1 MYCTV
6 WKSMVQH
13 YQGRLDFWKQI
24 NCFSARMC
32 ETTNSVVLV
41 RNMQN
46 GFASSAIPKTWNQ
59 FYTPHSN
66 SAVHCTVWKS
76 GATLPRPACFLKT
89 DQLFFC
95 ENVWSNK
102 WWCPRGMV
110 LQVARGRARLL
121 ATSFSSSNAR
131 RQGRAAGRAG
141 RQAARAC
148 YLIALRRSP

>member
-1 MYCTV
+1 
-6 WKSMVQH
+6 MVQH
-13 YQGRLDFWKQI
+13 YQGRLVFWKQI
-24 NCFSARMC
+24 RCFPRECVKQKM
-32 ETTNSVVLV
+32 VV
-41 RNMQN
+41 
-46 GFASSAIPKTWNQ
+46 SSYIRCGMGLQVALLIAKYKIIFIPPLATV
-59 FYTPHSN
+59 Y
-66 SAVHCTVWKS
+66 CTVWKN

-148 YLIALRRSP
+148 CLIALRRSP